1 MFMINKAKFLNN
13 HIRTVCLNSHLDS
26 VKNYLDNY
34 NKNKYNGLIVT
45 VSNPSMPSNI
55 FPYLFGFLSL
65 SSTLICYFIIKNR

>member
-1 MFMINKAKFLNN
+1 MFIMNKVQFLNN
-13 HIRTVCLNSHLDS
+13 HIRTVCLKSHLDS

-45 VSNPSMPSNI
+45 VSNPSIPSNI

-65 SSTLICYFIIKNR
+65 SSTLICYFIVKNR

>member
-13 HIRTVCLNSHLDS
+13 HIRTVCLKSHLDS
-26 VKNYLDNY
+26 VKNYVDN
-34 NKNKYNGLIVT
+34 YNGLIVT
-45 VSNPSMPSNI
+45 VSNPSIPSNI